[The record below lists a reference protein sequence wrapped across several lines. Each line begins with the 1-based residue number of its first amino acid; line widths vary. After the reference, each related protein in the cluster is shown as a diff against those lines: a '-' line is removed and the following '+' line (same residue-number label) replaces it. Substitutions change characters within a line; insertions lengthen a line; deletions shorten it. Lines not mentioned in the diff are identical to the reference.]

1 MDGAGERAEA
11 KTGERTVPAAQRAVD
26 TAYAA
31 LRQGIL
37 DSRWPAGTHMREQ
50 ELANLVGVSR
60 TPIREALRRLEA
72 DGLVT
77 VVPNLGARVNDW
89 SEADLDE
96 IFALRTLLESQAVM
110 EAAGRVSEA
119 DIRQLE
125 SLADAMDGL
134 VAAWPDVDYGHLSEL
149 NDRFHGILISAAGN
163 RRLRQLLKQVVEM
176 PLVVRTFRRY
186 DRRHLTRS
194 MSHHREIVEA
204 LRARDG
210 LWAASVMKAHIQAGR
225 AVFRASE

>member
-1 MDGAGERAEA
+1 MEEAAAKGEDRKGERPL
-11 KTGERTVPAAQRAVD
+11 PAAQRAVD

-96 IFALRTLLESQAVM
+96 IFALRALLESQAVL
-110 EAAGRVSEA
+110 EAAARIGEA
-119 DIRQLE
+119 EIRQLE
-125 SLADAMDGL
+125 TLAEAMDAL
-134 VAAWPDVDYGHLSEL
+134 VAAWPDVDYGQLSEL
-149 NDRFHGILISAAGN
+149 NDRFHGLLIAAAGN

-186 DRRHLTRS
+186 DRRDLTRS
-194 MSHHREIVEA
+194 MSHHHEIVEA
-204 LRARDG
+204 LKMGDG
-210 LWAASVMKAHIQAGR
+210 VWAASIMKAHIQAGR
-225 AVFRASE
+225 AVFRAGG